1 MRIVENAAMAV
12 ATILYVGT
20 LLLLSLL
27 TETSIFIVFVAT
39 LPLLLFIISLF
50 YLLRIEVDAILLWV
64 MPVIFPLIFLVI
76 WYTNTFKVLNM
87 TDGPA
92 VAVINILISY
102 VINIF
107 ILLIIGVGKGADKI
121 RERREEHKAH
131 QKKIEHEHQA
141 HHVHALKREL
151 DSVKEQLH
159 HTKKT
164 LEDAHTKLDEAKE
177 ELQAAKELVVSKE
190 NFNVTLRGIEDKC
203 KAINFVIGRVYSDKR
218 GASPEVRDKLK
229 IDPEWYNEFSE
240 ITAEFKDEEKHKLQ
254 AVLHNIMDKLLQMEQ
269 KETDVVKLQIG
280 KLPVFR
286 KLGDTVLEVLA
297 RNDKDPVIE
306 YHKEAKEICEKTL
319 KYLKSL
325 DENAE
330 KQA

>member
-1 MRIVENAAMAV
+1 MRMVENAAMAV

-27 TETSIFIVFVAT
+27 TETSIFVVFVVT

-50 YLLRIEVDAILLWV
+50 YLLRMDVDAILLWF
-64 MPVIFPLIFLVI
+64 MPVIFPLVFLAI
-76 WYTNTFKVLNM
+76 WYTKTFTILNM
-87 TDGPA
+87 KYSPT

-107 ILLIIGVGKGADKI
+107 ILLIIGVGKGAEKI
-121 RERREEHKAH
+121 RERRELRH
-131 QKKIEHEHQA
+131 QEKQHEKNHEDHL
-141 HHVHALKREL
+141 HHVHALKKEL
-151 DSVKEQLH
+151 ESVKEQLH

-164 LEDAHTKLDEAKE
+164 LDDAHAKLDKTKE

-229 IDPEWYNEFSE
+229 INPEWYNTFSE
-240 ITAEFKDEEKHKLQ
+240 ITLDFKEEEMHKLKG
-254 AVLHNIMDKLLQMEQ
+254 VLHNIMDKLLQLEK
-269 KETDVVKLQIG
+269 KESEVVKLNIG
-280 KLPVFR
+280 KLPIFR
-286 KLGDTVLEVLA
+286 KFGDTVLEVLA
-297 RNDKDPVIE
+297 RNDKDPVTE
-306 YHKEAKEICEKTL
+306 YHTEAKEICEKTL
-319 KYLKSL
+319 KYLNSL
-325 DENAE
+325 DN
-330 KQA
+330 K

>member
-1 MRIVENAAMAV
+1 MRVVENAAMAV

-50 YLLRIEVDAILLWV
+50 YLLRIEVDALLLWV
-64 MPVIFPLIFLVI
+64 MPVIFPLIFLAI
-76 WYTNTFKVLNM
+76 WYTKTFKILNS

-107 ILLIIGVGKGADKI
+107 ILLIIGVGKGADTM
-121 RERREEHKAH
+121 REKREQRRHEEQHDNT
-131 QKKIEHEHQA
+131 
-141 HHVHALKREL
+141 HHVHVLKEEL

-203 KAINFVIGRVYSDKR
+203 KAMNFVIGRVYSDKR

-229 IDPEWYNEFSE
+229 IDPEWYNAFSE
-240 ITAEFKDEEKHKLQ
+240 ITADFKDEEKHKLQ
-254 AVLHNIMDKLLQMEQ
+254 GVLHNIMDGLLQLEK
-269 KETDVVKLQIG
+269 KESDIVKLKIG
-280 KLPVFR
+280 TLPVFR
-286 KLGDTVLEVLA
+286 KLGDSVLEVLA
-297 RNDKDPVIE
+297 RNDKDPVTE

-319 KYLKSL
+319 KYLETIDS
-325 DENAE
+325 EE
-330 KQA
+330 QA

>member
-27 TETSIFIVFVAT
+27 TETSIFVVFVGT
-39 LPLLLFIISLF
+39 LPLLLFIIALF

-64 MPVIFPLIFLVI
+64 MPVVFPLIFLAI
-76 WYTNTFKVLNM
+76 WYTKTFTILNA

-107 ILLIIGVGKGADKI
+107 ILLIIGVGKSADRI
-121 RERREEHKAH
+121 RERREERHKEQQQVH
-131 QKKIEHEHQA
+131 DA
-141 HHVHALKREL
+141 HHVHALKQEL

-164 LEDAHTKLDEAKE
+164 LDEAHTKLDEAKE
-177 ELQAAKELVVSKE
+177 ELAVAKDLVVSKE

-229 IDPEWYNEFSE
+229 IDPEWYNTFSE
-240 ITAEFKDEEKHKLQ
+240 ITADFKEEEMHKLNG
-254 AVLHNIMDKLLQMEQ
+254 VLHNIMDRLLQLEQ
-269 KETDVVKLQIG
+269 KENEVVNVTIG
-280 KLPVFR
+280 KLPIFR
-286 KLGDTVLEVLA
+286 KVGDTVLEVLA
-297 RNDKDPVIE
+297 RNDKDPVGD
-306 YHKEAKEICEKTL
+306 YHTEAKEICEKTL

-325 DENAE
+325 EE
-330 KQA
+330 QA